1 MTRRPRPFDKHGLDR
16 LRRLRNLAAAD
27 AELTTDAR
35 VVLNHLAQPWDHTP
49 STEELATLS
58 RIPAARTPAA
68 LAELDAHGY
77 LAQLR
82 DIAPH
87 LGEVRQ

>member
-1 MTRRPRPFDKHGLDR
+1 MTRRPGPFDKQDLDG
-16 LRRLRNLAAAD
+16 LRRLCDLAAAD
-27 AELTTDAR
+27 VELTSDAR
-35 VVLNHLAQPWDHTP
+35 VILNHLAQPWDHTP

-82 DIAPH
+82 AIAPQ
-87 LGEVRQ
+87 LGEVRR

>member
-16 LRRLRNLAAAD
+16 LRRLCDLAAAD
-27 AELTTDAR
+27 IELTADAR
-35 VVLNHLAQPWDHTP
+35 VILNHLAQPWDHTP

-82 DIAPH
+82 AISSP
-87 LGEVRQ
+87 LGEVRR